1 VTADRRGCRETGS
14 MLLMLLGV
22 VLATGGCSS
31 LRPDGSA
38 AATVA
43 SRFHDDVHH
52 GHGRAACALLV
63 PSTAKELEQSS
74 GKACPTAVVSAQLPD
89 GRAVRGADAYGHA
102 ARVLMDHDVVF
113 LAVVGDRWQV
123 RAAGCRGDGQETPYD
138 CTVKGG

>member
-1 VTADRRGCRETGS
+1 MLLG
-14 MLLMLLGV
+14 LLMLLGL

-74 GKACPTAVVSAQLPD
+74 G
-89 GRAVRGADAYGHA
+89 
-102 ARVLMDHDVVF
+102 
-113 LAVVGDRWQV
+113 
-123 RAAGCRGDGQETPYD
+123 
-138 CTVKGG
+138 